1 VAVRTTARIVPPK
14 LMIPVD
20 LGGSSRPCFQF
31 SKSGFAP
38 VSGDVVKGPIRQSSY
53 GLCLLLAVLAL
64 PDLARAQA
72 RPGSVIR
79 PGAINDIPQH
89 LTELGWDTDLPSL
102 FVIRFQ
108 PEKMNFEPAWS
119 SWALE
124 LMMKRSGFMTRSR
137 ADPWPPIF
145 VSGMPMGAAAS
156 GQLAP
161 EDMQAFQAWC
171 LRRSQVI
178 PPIIVHSVPY
188 VAPIQTSEGTTLR
201 PFGLQP
207 KQPKSS
213 QVARGMGLAEMVALS
228 LGHDADDYAASVPAA
243 TLASI
248 PVVGVTL
255 ETRLRWSTPVPNDN
269 PIGMQAELIV
279 PGDPMSLRLVDDHRR
294 VLWEHDYSPDSATP
308 SDPRPPAKPPTPPTS
323 SAAPD
328 IKF

>member
-1 VAVRTTARIVPPK
+1 MKDAVRR
-14 LMIPVD
+14 
-20 LGGSSRPCFQF
+20 
-31 SKSGFAP
+31 
-38 VSGDVVKGPIRQSSY
+38 SSY

-64 PDLARAQA
+64 PDLAMAQA
-72 RPGSVIR
+72 RPGGVIR
-79 PGAINDIPQH
+79 PGALNDIPQH

-108 PEKMNFEPAWS
+108 PEKMNFEPGWS

-124 LMMKRSGFMTRSR
+124 LMMKRTGFMSRPR

-145 VSGMPMGAAAS
+145 AGGMPMGAAAS

-161 EDMQAFQAWC
+161 EDMQVFQAWC

-188 VAPIQTSEGTTLR
+188 VAPIQTSEGATLR

-213 QVARGMGLAEMVALS
+213 QAARGMGLAEMVALA
-228 LGHDADDYAASVPAA
+228 LAHDADDYAASVPAA

-269 PIGMQAELIV
+269 PMAMQAGLIV
-279 PGDPMSLRLVDDHRR
+279 PGDPVSLRLVDDHRR
-294 VLWEHDYSPDSATP
+294 VLWEHDYSPDGAAP
-308 SDPRPPAKPPTPPTS
+308 SDPAPPAKPPTPPTS
-323 SAAPD
+323 SAVPD

>member
-1 VAVRTTARIVPPK
+1 
-14 LMIPVD
+14 
-20 LGGSSRPCFQF
+20 
-31 SKSGFAP
+31 
-38 VSGDVVKGPIRQSSY
+38 VKGAICKLSY
-53 GLCLLLAVLAL
+53 LLCLLLAVLAL
-64 PDLARAQA
+64 PDLAIAQT

-79 PGAINDIPQH
+79 PGALNDIPQH

-124 LMMKRSGFMTRSR
+124 LMMKRNGFMSRPR

-145 VSGMPMGAAAS
+145 MGGTPMGAAAS

-161 EDMQAFQAWC
+161 EDMQVFQAWC

-188 VAPIQTSEGTTLR
+188 VSPIQTNEGATLR

-213 QVARGMGLAEMVALS
+213 QVARGMGLAEMVALA
-228 LGHDADDYAASVPAA
+228 LAHDADDYAASVPPA

-269 PIGMQAELIV
+269 PVGVQAQLIV
-279 PGDPMSLRLVDDHRR
+279 PGDPVSLRLVDDHRH
-294 VLWEHDYSPDSATP
+294 VLWEHNYSPDSATP
-308 SDPRPPAKPPTPPTS
+308 SDREPPAKPPTPPTS
-323 SAAPD
+323 SATPD